1 MIIEVYPVSGES
13 ESLLDRRISWIR
25 RLVVGALSL
34 QSRRLNRNLFISTIT
49 ADFDTA
55 FGYGAEPYLEVI
67 QFSLSDWPS

>member
-25 RLVVGALSL
+25 RLVVGALS
-34 QSRRLNRNLFISTIT
+34 RLNRNLFISTIT
-49 ADFDTA
+49 AVFDTA